1 MSQQQSLLQETKDI
15 SNTRTRTHTHTHTHT
30 HIYIYIYKHNIT
42 QSFHLKLPTS
52 VLCDVPFC
60 ILVDRK
66 QCLGEIHR
74 RHFQR
79 KE

>member
-15 SNTRTRTHTHTHTHT
+15 SNIHM
-30 HIYIYIYKHNIT
+30 HNIT
-42 QSFHLKLPTS
+42 QSLHMKLPTS
-52 VLCDVPFC
+52 FLCVVPLY
-60 ILVDRK
+60 ILVDGRG
-66 QCLGEIHR
+66 CLGEKHR